1 MTPQVKININE
12 RYLFPDH
19 SYSLM
24 IFAEDSG
31 TPMFHVFS
39 DGWDITFEISTG
51 KEIDI
56 LSKGKKKL
64 VYKYIKENVH
74 KWLNGIN
81 VNKQTISNAEYA
93 MSIWKAL
100 H

>member
-31 TPMFHVFS
+31 TPVFHVFS
-39 DGWDITFEISTG
+39 DGWDITFDISTG
-51 KEIDI
+51 KEIEI
-56 LSKGKKKL
+56 VKKAKNKKL
-64 VYKYIKENVH
+64 YKYIKENAP

-81 VNKQTISNAEYA
+81 VNKQTISNAEYT
-93 MSIWKAL
+93 MSIWKQL

>member
-1 MTPQVKININE
+1 MTPQVKINLNE

-31 TPMFHVFS
+31 TPRFHVFS
-39 DGWDITFEISTG
+39 DSWDIAFDISTS
-51 KEIDI
+51 KEIGI
-56 LSKGKKKL
+56 VKKAKNKKL
-64 VYKYIKENVH
+64 YNYIKENIP

-93 MSIWKAL
+93 INVWKRL